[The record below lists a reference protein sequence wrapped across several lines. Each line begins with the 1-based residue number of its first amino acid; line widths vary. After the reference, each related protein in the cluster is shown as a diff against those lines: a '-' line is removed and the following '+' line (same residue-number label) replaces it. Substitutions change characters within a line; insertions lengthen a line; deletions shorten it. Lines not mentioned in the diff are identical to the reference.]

1 MEGRSRSMMQMM
13 NALERLL
20 GGGRAWRGGWRQ
32 GSQLEAV
39 ELVSP
44 GEAAG
49 LELEVCTGEKR
60 SHLGDSLKVE
70 LTGLGDRMDEESAG
84 SRLRADPGVVGP
96 EHLVM
101 ER

>member
-1 MEGRSRSMMQMM
+1 MEGGLR
-13 NALERLL
+13 
-20 GGGRAWRGGWRQ
+20 RGGWRQ

-44 GEAAG
+44 GEAAEPG
-49 LELEVCTGEKR
+49 LELEVCTWEKR
-60 SHLGDSLKVE
+60 SDLGDSLKVE

-84 SRLRADPGVVGP
+84 SRLGVDPGVVGP